1 MLPYLKGIDKE
12 SPVTTTAACFLNLKD
27 TNMNRKQNI
36 IKTAINEHVIDHNLT
51 AIGVMDLDGLRNTV
65 DDAYAAFPSNFF
77 HTFAVKANALV
88 KVLEPLREY
97 GMGAEVASPGELLI
111 ALTAGFTAENI
122 IFDSPAKTLQDLR
135 ICIKKGI
142 ALNIDNLQELERIDA
157 LMLEFPE
164 STSVIGF
171 RVNPQIGGGKI
182 GSTSTATA
190 TSKFGYALVDG
201 DNRNELISI
210 YKKRPWLKSIHTHS
224 GSQGCELSLM
234 AKGIKIIT
242 ELAEEINSLVGVQQI
257 TRLDIG
263 GGLPVNFSS
272 EIIKPSFKDYADI
285 LKAEVPLLF
294 TDKYQ
299 VKTEFGRAIV
309 AKNGVIITRVEY
321 TKNSGGRHIATTHA
335 GAQIITRTAFLPK
348 SWPIRVTGYT
358 TKGEERTAQTS
369 EVVTTDV
376 AGPCCFAGDLIC
388 SNQPLPKLE
397 SNDYVMV
404 HDTGGYYFTNHF
416 DYNSLPRVAIY
427 TVAGHDD
434 DLAIEC
440 IRQGES
446 LEDVLN
452 KM

>member
-1 MLPYLKGIDKE
+1 M
-12 SPVTTTAACFLNLKD
+12 S
-27 TNMNRKQNI
+27 RKQNI
-36 IKTAINEHVIDHNLT
+36 IASAIKANIIDQDLT
-51 AIGVMDLDGLRNTV
+51 AIGVMDLDALKNTV
-65 DDAYAAFPSNFF
+65 NDVYRAFPSNFF

-97 GMGAEVASPGELLI
+97 GMGAEVASPGELMI
-111 ALTAGFTAENI
+111 ARAAGYNTKDI
-122 IFDSPAKTLQDLR
+122 IFDSPAKTVQDLR
-135 ICIKKGI
+135 TCIENGI
-142 ALNIDNLQELERIDA
+142 SLNIDNLQELARVDR
-157 LMLEFPE
+157 LMLDFPN
-164 STSVIGF
+164 SKSIIGF
-171 RVNPQIGGGKI
+171 RVNPQIGAGKI

-190 TSKFGYALVDG
+190 TSKFGYALADG
-201 DNRNELISI
+201 DNRQRLIEI
-210 YKKRPWLKSIHTHS
+210 YHARPWLKSIHTHT
-224 GSQGCELSLM
+224 GSQGCELTLM
-234 AKGIKIIT
+234 ANGVKAIT
-242 ELAEEINSLVGVQQI
+242 ELAEEINEYIGSQQI

-272 EIIKPSFKDYADI
+272 DEVKPSFKDYAEL

-321 TKNSGGRHIATTHA
+321 TKSSGGRHIATTHA
-335 GAQIITRTAFLPK
+335 GAQILTRTAFLPK

-358 TKGEERTAQTS
+358 AKGEEKTEQNS
-369 EVVTTDV
+369 VVVATDV

-388 SNQPLPKLE
+388 ANQSLPKL
-397 SNDYVMV
+397 SVNDYVMV
-404 HDTGGYYFTNHF
+404 HDTGGYYFSNHF

-427 TVAGHDD
+427 TVSGEDD
-434 DLAIEC
+434 NLTIEC
-440 IRQGES
+440 IRTAES

>member
-1 MLPYLKGIDKE
+1 
-12 SPVTTTAACFLNLKD
+12 
-27 TNMNRKQNI
+27 MNRKQNI
-36 IKTAINEHVIDHNLT
+36 IKTAISEHAIDNDLT
-51 AIGVMDLDGLRNTV
+51 AIGVMDLDGLKKTV
-65 DDAYAAFPSNFF
+65 SDAYNAFPANFF

-88 KVLEPLREY
+88 QVLKPLREY

-111 ALTAGFTAENI
+111 ALTAGFSAQNI
-122 IFDSPAKTLQDLR
+122 IFDSPAKTRQDLR
-135 ICIKKGI
+135 TCIKSGI

-157 LMLEFPE
+157 LMLEFPD
-164 STSVIGF
+164 SKSVIGF

-190 TSKFGYALVDG
+190 TSKFGYALLDA
-201 DNRNELISI
+201 DNRNTLISL
-210 YKKRPWLKSIHTHS
+210 YKARPWLKSIHTHT
-224 GSQGCELSLM
+224 GSQGCELTLM
-234 AKGIKIIT
+234 AYGIKVIT
-242 ELAEEINSLVGVQQI
+242 ELAEEINAVIGSQQI

-272 EIIKPSFKDYADI
+272 EVIKPSFKDYAEI

-294 TDKYQ
+294 TGKYQ

-335 GAQIITRTAFLPK
+335 GAQILTRTAFLPK

-358 TKGEERTAQTS
+358 AEGIEKTPQNS
-369 EVVTTDV
+369 EVVITDV

-388 SNQPLPKLE
+388 SNQQLPKLE
-397 SNDYVMV
+397 RNDYVMV

-416 DYNSLPRVAIY
+416 DYNSLPRVAVY
-427 TVAGHDD
+427 TISGADN
-434 DLAIEC
+434 DLSMQC
-440 IRQGES
+440 IRPAES

>member
-1 MLPYLKGIDKE
+1 M
-12 SPVTTTAACFLNLKD
+12 S
-27 TNMNRKQNI
+27 RKQNI
-36 IKTAINEHVIDHNLT
+36 IASAIQANIIDQDLT
-51 AIGVMDLDGLRNTV
+51 AIGVMDLDALKKTV
-65 DDAYAAFPSNFF
+65 DDVYQAFPANFF

-88 KVLEPLREY
+88 KVLASLREY
-97 GMGAEVASPGELLI
+97 GMGAEVASPGELMI
-111 ALTAGFTAENI
+111 ARAAGYNTEDI

-135 ICIKKGI
+135 TCIENGI
-142 ALNIDNLQELERIDA
+142 AINIDNLQELARVDRLIR
-157 LMLEFPE
+157 EFPN
-164 STSVIGF
+164 TSSIIGF
-171 RVNPQIGGGKI
+171 RVNPQIGAGKI

-190 TSKFGYALVDG
+190 TSKFGYALADG
-201 DNRNELISI
+201 DNRQRLIEI
-210 YKKRPWLKSIHTHS
+210 YQARPWLKSIHTHT
-224 GSQGCELSLM
+224 GSQGCELTLM
-234 AKGIKIIT
+234 ALGVKVIT
-242 ELAEEINSLVGVQQI
+242 ELAEEINEFIGTQQV

-272 EIIKPSFKDYADI
+272 DEIKPSFKDYAD
-285 LKAEVPLLF
+285 LLQAEIPLLF

-335 GAQIITRTAFLPK
+335 GAQILTRTAFLPK
-348 SWPIRVTGYT
+348 SWPLRVTGYT
-358 TKGEERTAQTS
+358 ARGEERTEQNS
-369 EVVTTDV
+369 EIVTTDV

-388 SNQPLPKLE
+388 VNQQLPKLDF
-397 SNDYVMV
+397 NDYVMV

-427 TVAGHDD
+427 TVSGADD
-434 DLAIEC
+434 DLTINC
-440 IRQGES
+440 IRAAES

>member
-1 MLPYLKGIDKE
+1 M
-12 SPVTTTAACFLNLKD
+12 S
-27 TNMNRKQNI
+27 RKQNI
-36 IKTAINEHVIDHNLT
+36 IASAIEANIIDQDLT
-51 AIGVMDLDGLRNTV
+51 AIGVMDLDALKKTV
-65 DDAYAAFPSNFF
+65 DDVYQAFPANFF

-88 KVLEPLREY
+88 KVLASLREY
-97 GMGAEVASPGELLI
+97 GMGAEVASPGELMI
-111 ALTAGFTAENI
+111 ARAAGYNTEDI
-122 IFDSPAKTLQDLR
+122 IFDSPAKTVQDLR
-135 ICIKKGI
+135 TCIENGI
-142 ALNIDNLQELERIDA
+142 SINIDNLQELARVDR
-157 LMLEFPE
+157 LVRDFPN
-164 STSVIGF
+164 TKSVIGF
-171 RVNPQIGGGKI
+171 RVNPQIGAGKI

-190 TSKFGYALVDG
+190 TSKFGYALADG
-201 DNRNELISI
+201 DNRQRLIEI
-210 YKKRPWLKSIHTHS
+210 YQARPWLKSIHTHT
-224 GSQGCELSLM
+224 GSQGCELTLM
-234 AKGIKIIT
+234 ANGVKVIT
-242 ELAEEINSLVGVQQI
+242 ELAEEINEFIGSQQV

-272 EIIKPSFKDYADI
+272 DEIKPSFQDYADI

-335 GAQIITRTAFLPK
+335 GAQILTRTAFLPK

-358 TKGEERTAQTS
+358 ARGEERTEQNS
-369 EVVTTDV
+369 DIVTTDV

-388 SNQPLPKLE
+388 VNQSLPKLAV
-397 SNDYVMV
+397 NDYVMV

-427 TVAGHDD
+427 TISGADD
-434 DLAIEC
+434 DLTIEC
-440 IRQGES
+440 IRAAES

>member
-1 MLPYLKGIDKE
+1 MSRKE
-12 SPVTTTAACFLNLKD
+12 
-27 TNMNRKQNI
+27 NI
-36 IKTAINEHVIDHNLT
+36 IASAIKAKIIDQDLT
-51 AIGVMDLDGLRNTV
+51 AVGVMDLDALKKTV
-65 DDAYAAFPSNFF
+65 DDVYQAFPKNFF

-88 KVLEPLREY
+88 KVLAPLRKY
-97 GMGAEVASPGELLI
+97 GMGAEVASPGELMI
-111 ALTAGFTAENI
+111 ARAAGFQAEEI
-122 IFDSPAKTLQDLR
+122 IFDSPAKTQQDLR
-135 ICIKKGI
+135 TCIENGI
-142 ALNIDNLQELERIDA
+142 AINIDNLQELARVDR
-157 LMLEFPE
+157 LMHDFPNTK
-164 STSVIGF
+164 SIIGF
-171 RVNPQIGGGKI
+171 RVNPQIGAGKI

-190 TSKFGYALVDG
+190 TSKFGYALG
-201 DNRNELISI
+201 DNDNRQRLIEI
-210 YKKRPWLKSIHTHS
+210 YQARPWLKSIHTHT
-224 GSQGCELSLM
+224 GSQGCELTLM
-234 AKGIKIIT
+234 ANGIKVIT
-242 ELAEEINSLVGVQQI
+242 ELAEQINEYIGNQQV

-272 EIIKPSFKDYADI
+272 DEIKPSFQDYAEL

-294 TDKYQ
+294 TNKYQ

-335 GAQIITRTAFLPK
+335 GAQILTRTAFLPK

-358 TKGEERTAQTS
+358 VRGEEKTPQNC
-369 EVVTTDV
+369 EMVMTDV

-388 SNQPLPKLE
+388 VNQSLPKLE
-397 SNDYVMV
+397 VNDYVLV

-427 TVAGHDD
+427 TISGNDD
-434 DLAIEC
+434 TLSFDC
-440 IRQGES
+440 IRAAES

>member
-1 MLPYLKGIDKE
+1 M
-12 SPVTTTAACFLNLKD
+12 S
-27 TNMNRKQNI
+27 RKQNI
-36 IKTAINEHVIDHNLT
+36 IASAIKAKIIDQDLT
-51 AIGVMDLDGLRNTV
+51 AVGVMDLDALKKTV
-65 DDAYAAFPSNFF
+65 DDVYQAFPGNFF

-88 KVLEPLREY
+88 KVLASLREY
-97 GMGAEVASPGELLI
+97 GMGAEVASPGELMI
-111 ALTAGFTAENI
+111 ARAAGYNTEDI
-122 IFDSPAKTLQDLR
+122 IFDSPAKTVQDLR
-135 ICIKKGI
+135 TCIKNDI
-142 ALNIDNLQELERIDA
+142 SINIDNLQELARVDRLIRD
-157 LMLEFPE
+157 FPD
-164 STSVIGF
+164 TKSVIGF
-171 RVNPQIGGGKI
+171 RVNPQIGAGKI

-201 DNRNELISI
+201 DNRQRLIEI
-210 YKKRPWLKSIHTHS
+210 YQARPWLKSIHTHT
-224 GSQGCELSLM
+224 GSQGCELTLM
-234 AKGIKIIT
+234 ANGVKIIT
-242 ELAEEINSLVGVQQI
+242 ELAEEINEFIGSQQV

-272 EIIKPSFKDYADI
+272 DEIKPSFKDYAEV

-335 GAQIITRTAFLPK
+335 GAQILTRTAFLPK

-358 TKGEERTAQTS
+358 ARGEEKTEKNS

-388 SNQPLPKLE
+388 VEQSLPKLE
-397 SNDYVMV
+397 ADDYVMV

-427 TVAGHDD
+427 TISGADD
-434 DLAIEC
+434 DLTIDC
-440 IRQGES
+440 IRAAQS
-446 LEDVLN
+446 LESVLN
-452 KM
+452 NM

>member
-1 MLPYLKGIDKE
+1 
-12 SPVTTTAACFLNLKD
+12 
-27 TNMNRKQNI
+27 MNRKQNI
-36 IKTAINEHVIDHNLT
+36 IKKALNEHIIDDNLT
-51 AIGVMDLDGLRNTV
+51 AIGVMDLDGLRKTV
-65 DDAYAAFPSNFF
+65 NDAYAAFPSNFF

-111 ALTAGFTAENI
+111 ALSAGFSPENI
-122 IFDSPAKTLQDLR
+122 IFDSPAKTVKDLR
-135 ICIKKGI
+135 ACIKSGI
-142 ALNIDNLQELERIDA
+142 AINIDNLQELARIDA
-157 LMLEFPE
+157 LMLEFPQ

-171 RVNPQIGGGKI
+171 RVNPQIGGGNI

-190 TSKFGYALVDG
+190 TSKFGYALQDG
-201 DNRNELISI
+201 DNRNALIRI
-210 YKKRPWLKSIHTHS
+210 YQARPWLKSIHTHS
-224 GSQGCELSLM
+224 GSQGCELALM
-234 AKGIKIIT
+234 ANGIKIIT
-242 ELAEEINSLVGVQQI
+242 ELAEEINAVIGEQQI

-272 EIIKPSFKDYADI
+272 EEIKPSFKDYAEI

-321 TKNSGGRHIATTHA
+321 TKSSGGRHIAITHA
-335 GAQIITRTAFLPK
+335 GAQILTRTAFLPK

-358 TKGEERTAQTS
+358 CDGEEKTAQTS
-369 EVVTTDV
+369 EIVNTDV

-388 SNQPLPKLE
+388 ANQALPKLTV
-397 SNDYVMV
+397 NDFVMV

-416 DYNSLPRVAIY
+416 DYNSLPRVAVY
-427 TVAGHDD
+427 TVSGNDD
-434 DLAIEC
+434 DLTIKC
-440 IRQGES
+440 TRKGES

>member
-1 MLPYLKGIDKE
+1 M
-12 SPVTTTAACFLNLKD
+12 S
-27 TNMNRKQNI
+27 RKQNI
-36 IKTAINEHVIDHNLT
+36 IASAIKANIIDQELT
-51 AIGVMDLDGLRNTV
+51 AVGVMDLDALKKTV
-65 DDAYAAFPSNFF
+65 DDVYQAFPANFF

-88 KVLEPLREY
+88 TVLSSLREY
-97 GMGAEVASPGELLI
+97 GMGAEVASPGELMI
-111 ALTAGFTAENI
+111 ARAAGYNTEDI

-135 ICIKKGI
+135 TCIENGI
-142 ALNIDNLQELERIDA
+142 SINIDNLQELARVDR
-157 LMLEFPE
+157 LVRDFPN
-164 STSVIGF
+164 TKSVIGF
-171 RVNPQIGGGKI
+171 RVNPQIGAGKI

-190 TSKFGYALVDG
+190 TSKFGYALADG
-201 DNRNELISI
+201 DNRQRLIEI
-210 YKKRPWLKSIHTHS
+210 YQARPWLKSIHTHT
-224 GSQGCELSLM
+224 GSQGCELTLM
-234 AKGIKIIT
+234 AHGIKIIT
-242 ELAEEINSLVGVQQI
+242 DLAEEINEFIGSQQV

-272 EIIKPSFKDYADI
+272 DEIKPSFQDYAEV

-335 GAQIITRTAFLPK
+335 GAQILTRTAFLPK

-358 TKGEERTAQTS
+358 ARGEERTEQNS
-369 EVVTTDV
+369 EIVTTDV

-388 SNQPLPKLE
+388 VNQSLPKLAP
-397 SNDYVMV
+397 NDYVMV

-427 TVAGHDD
+427 TISGPDD
-434 DLAIEC
+434 NLTIEC
-440 IRQGES
+440 IREAES

>member
-1 MLPYLKGIDKE
+1 M
-12 SPVTTTAACFLNLKD
+12 S
-27 TNMNRKQNI
+27 RKHNI
-36 IKTAINEHVIDHNLT
+36 IASAIEAKIIDQDLT
-51 AIGVMDLDGLRNTV
+51 AIGVMDLDALKKTV
-65 DDAYAAFPSNFF
+65 DDVYQAFPKNFF

-88 KVLEPLREY
+88 KVLAPLREY
-97 GMGAEVASPGELLI
+97 GMGAEVASPGELMI
-111 ALTAGFTAENI
+111 ARAAGYQAEEI
-122 IFDSPAKTLQDLR
+122 IFDSPAKTQQDLR
-135 ICIKKGI
+135 TCIENGI
-142 ALNIDNLQELERIDA
+142 SINIDNLQELARVDR
-157 LMLEFPE
+157 LMQDFPKTK
-164 STSVIGF
+164 SIIGF
-171 RVNPQIGGGKI
+171 RVNPQIGAGKI

-190 TSKFGYALVDG
+190 TSKFGYGLADN
-201 DNRNELISI
+201 DNRQRLIEI
-210 YKKRPWLKSIHTHS
+210 YQARPWLQSIHTHT
-224 GSQGCELSLM
+224 GSQGCELTLM
-234 AKGIKIIT
+234 ANGIKVIT
-242 ELAEEINSLVGVQQI
+242 ELAEQINEYIGYQQV

-272 EIIKPSFKDYADI
+272 DEVKPSFQDYAEL

-335 GAQIITRTAFLPK
+335 GAQILTRTAFLPK

-358 TKGEERTAQTS
+358 ARGEEKTEQNS
-369 EVVTTDV
+369 ELVMTDV

-388 SNQPLPKLE
+388 VNQSLPKLDV
-397 SNDYVMV
+397 NDYVMV

-427 TVAGHDD
+427 TICGNNDNLNLD
-434 DLAIEC
+434 C
-440 IRQGES
+440 IRAAES